1 MNLSDIYSQLIEVLA
16 ENSEAAPQYWS
27 IAELKRYIN
36 DGNRELTRQGGF
48 SKFLLPLQQA
58 ELGAYYAPDD
68 MLELK
73 QIYYKGKALDHKD
86 VDFLDAYYGGTAH
99 QQIRSGDG
107 STFGCN
113 WRNTTGDPIHWF
125 YENGKVKLYPKPEI
139 SSPTTYAV
147 TTDETFAQGKITGT
161 VSAGD
166 AVVPLT
172 GAIPLEQDKVNFYYG
187 GVYQNKDQWSI
198 TNSGLITLTGWTFPA
213 DNDYEIKYDSYV
225 ISTTRTFSV
234 GTVRSTIDGNVSTG
248 DTSLTLS
255 GYIPLDQNRV
265 NLFIGGVYQNK
276 DQWSITN
283 ASLISFTGW
292 TATFDNDY
300 EIVYIPDAVT
310 LSTIQASEKYLRY
323 ISAGTS
329 KITVPGGYTQGIGA
343 LSVSINGVTMA
354 QSTFLE
360 PSPNYVLLNTAV
372 LVASS
377 VEIQVT
383 RTDATQTAAILYAIA
398 PTQLVNDSDIPEIT
412 NPYFQEAIVFYAAF
426 LSLSKEGKL
435 TQDLQKAQIHMS
447 KFIARLEAVVSLTVP
462 QVDIAPQV
470 QMPFHA

>member
-1 MNLSDIYSQLIEVLA
+1 MNLSDLYSELIEVLA
-16 ENSEAAPQYWS
+16 ENSEASPQYWS

-125 YENGKVKLYPKPEI
+125 YENGKVKLYPKP
-139 SSPTTYAV
+139 
-147 TTDETFAQGKITGT
+147 DEALPAPSTVRGKITGNM
-161 VSAGD
+161 
-166 AVVPLT
+166 PL
-172 GAIPLEQDKVNFYYG
+172 GA
-187 GVYQNKDQWSI
+187 
-198 TNSGLITLTGWTFPA
+198 
-213 DNDYEIKYDSYV
+213 
-225 ISTTRTFSV
+225 
-234 GTVRSTIDGNVSTG
+234 
-248 DTSLTLS
+248 TSLALAGS
-255 GYIPLDQNRV
+255 IPLDQNRV
-265 NLFIGGVYQNK
+265 NLFIGGIYQNK

-292 TATFDNDY
+292 TSTFANDY
-300 EIVYIPDAVT
+300 EVVCIPDAVT

-323 ISAGTS
+323 LPIGATQ
-329 KITVPGGYTQGIGA
+329 IVIPGGYTQGIGA
-343 LSVSINGVTMA
+343 LEISINDVTIA
-354 QSTFLE
+354 QSTFTE

-383 RTDATQTAAILYAIA
+383 RTDATQTAAILYALT
-398 PTQLVNDSDIPEIT
+398 PSMLVNDSDIPEIT